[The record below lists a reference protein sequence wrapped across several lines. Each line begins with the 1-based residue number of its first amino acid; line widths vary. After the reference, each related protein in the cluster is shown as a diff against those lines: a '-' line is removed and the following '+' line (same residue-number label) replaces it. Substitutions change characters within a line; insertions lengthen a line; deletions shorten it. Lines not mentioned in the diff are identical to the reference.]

1 MDEFD
6 FKNPAYL
13 VVTDYIPQSSGED
26 VSDRLQEIIE
36 NNPNRTLYF
45 PDGEY
50 LISKPILT
58 PADPK
63 RSVALRLSTYAKIKA
78 APDWNTDEAMVRLGA
93 EYFANDIRTCG
104 SNYSFVGGIIDG
116 SGVASGISI
125 DGGRETVVRDV
136 SIKHTQIGLH
146 IKHGANN
153 KSSDCDISGVNII
166 GNGKP
171 DSVGVLIDG
180 HDNTFTNM
188 RIADVFTGFHI
199 RAGGNSMRNIHPLY
213 TCDYTN
219 YVNSCG
225 FLDEWGSNWYNFCY
239 SDHFGIG
246 FRTFPGVKNICDSCF
261 VMWYCNREISHVG
274 FAADGEFNSVLTN
287 FKVDFNDK
295 STENIVLKTGADTGH
310 GVIERLFVNTGLTT
324 DYTYKKYL
332 TGGIF

>member
-78 APDWNTDEAMVRLGA
+78 APDWNSDEAMVRLGA

-116 SGVASGISI
+116 SGVASGISV

-146 IKHGANN
+146 INH
-153 KSSDCDISGVNII
+153 
-166 GNGKP
+166 
-171 DSVGVLIDG
+171 
-180 HDNTFTNM
+180 
-188 RIADVFTGFHI
+188 
-199 RAGGNSMRNIHPLY
+199 
-213 TCDYTN
+213 
-219 YVNSCG
+219 
-225 FLDEWGSNWYNFCY
+225 
-239 SDHFGIG
+239 
-246 FRTFPGVKNICDSCF
+246 
-261 VMWYCNREISHVG
+261 
-274 FAADGEFNSVLTN
+274 
-287 FKVDFNDK
+287 
-295 STENIVLKTGADTGH
+295 
-310 GVIERLFVNTGLTT
+310 
-324 DYTYKKYL
+324 
-332 TGGIF
+332 

>member
-6 FKNPAYL
+6 FKNHAYL
-13 VVTDYIPQSSGED
+13 VVTDYIQANSGED
-26 VSDRLQEIIE
+26 VSDKIQDIIE

-63 RSVALRLSTYAKIKA
+63 RSVALKLSTYAKIKA
-78 APDWNTDEAMVRLGA
+78 APDWSSDEAMVRLGA

-104 SNYSFVGGIIDG
+104 SNYSFTGGIIDG
-116 SGVASGISI
+116 SGIASGISI
-125 DGGRETVVRDV
+125 DGGRETMVRDV

-146 IKHGANN
+146 IKPGANSN
-153 KSSDCDISGVNII
+153 SSDCDIFGINII

-171 DSVGVLIDG
+171 NSIGVLIDG
-180 HDNTFTNM
+180 YDNTFTNM

-199 RAGGNSMRNIHPLY
+199 RSAGNSMRNIHPLY

-225 FLDEWGSNWYNFCY
+225 FLDECGSNWYNFCY
-239 SDHFGIG
+239 SDHFGMG
-246 FRTFPGVKNICDSCF
+246 FHTLDGVSNIYDSCF
-261 VMWYCNREISHVG
+261 VMWYCNRDDTHAAFV
-274 FAADGEFNSVLTN
+274 ADGEFNSVLTN
-287 FKVDFNDK
+287 FKVGFNDK
-295 STENIVLKTGADTGH
+295 NTQNIVLKAGIDTGH
-310 GVIERLFVNTGLTT
+310 GVINNLFVNLGLTT
-324 DYTYKKYL
+324 DDTYKKYL
-332 TGGIF
+332 TGKIF